1 MFRSWRQSVR
11 ELGERVERLEGEL
24 GRLNMENADLK
35 SQLKERDARIAKL
48 ESVLEESRRAGKRQA
63 APFSKDKPK
72 RDPKKPGRKPGSK
85 YGRQAVRAIPV
96 PDKTFE
102 APCPEQCP
110 CGGKVGAEGSI
121 DLYQVDIPPIQPE
134 TWKFVVG
141 HGHCQECGRR
151 VRGQHPLLISKAF
164 EVGTVHFGPRLLA
177 FAAFQKMICGV
188 SYDKIR
194 LGFEQMLGFPVARST
209 LCRAMQRLARRAKP
223 TRDAL
228 VEALRASP
236 VVYADETGWKQGG
249 RRVWLWVFT
258 NLRETVYEILPGRG
272 FEQAAS
278 VLGKNYAGT
287 LGVDGWAPYRCF
299 KEATLQTCYNHL
311 LHRCHELL
319 ETATRGAVR
328 FPRLVKA
335 ILRHALALR
344 DRRDAGEISP
354 HGLRVAK
361 GLLQAKMNRLLHG
374 RFTNPANQ
382 RFAKHLRRYRDN
394 LFVFLDR
401 ADVEATN
408 YPAEQDIRIAVVN
421 RKTCGGGNR
430 TAKGA
435 QAQSILMSVLQ
446 NIDGA
451 LEWMRRAYEQTYFNE
466 NEERAWLLTQV
477 AHLERSR
484 GAIGA
489 AEEAAEN
496 ALELFPDYHYALA
509 ELAHIRMGQ
518 GKSDE
523 AVSLFEARYRLAP
536 HPENLY
542 DLAKA
547 KRRAGRRREAVD
559 LFSEFERLA
568 LRESEAN
575 DNANRE
581 LVFYYADVANDSSA
595 ALGIA
600 RLASGRRQDV
610 FTLDAYAWALFRS
623 GSAEEAWEQMETA
636 LAPGIQDAK
645 FLYHA
650 GCIRAALA
658 DSERATRY
666 WERSLRLDPYSEVA
680 AAAKRALDEH
690 GPTAGN

>member
-1 MFRSWRQSVR
+1 M
-11 ELGERVERLEGEL
+11 
-24 GRLNMENADLK
+24 
-35 SQLKERDARIAKL
+35 
-48 ESVLEESRRAGKRQA
+48 
-63 APFSKDKPK
+63 
-72 RDPKKPGRKPGSK
+72 
-85 YGRQAVRAIPV
+85 
-96 PDKTFE
+96 
-102 APCPEQCP
+102 
-110 CGGKVGAEGSI
+110 
-121 DLYQVDIPPIQPE
+121 
-134 TWKFVVG
+134 G

-446 NIDGA
+446 SCPSQRDPRDRHRHVNPSCSRQHPRPLGQPRA
-451 LEWMRRAYEQTYFNE
+451 VNNYTPPYSPLLMPQRRYRRDPCRPSGRYVACEKRHDSGKEGHGDERYRIVGVDTEE
-466 NEERAWLLTQV
+466 KSRHDACCRERA
-477 AHLERSR
+477 HD
-484 GAIGA
+484 
-489 AEEAAEN
+489 AEHETDGDQAES
-496 ALELFPDYHYALA
+496 
-509 ELAHIRMGQ
+509 LAH
-518 GKSDE
+518 DE
-523 AVSLFEARYRLAP
+523 AEDIRRPCAESHANA
-536 HPENLY
+536 
-542 DLAKA
+542 DL
-547 KRRAGRRREAVD
+547 V
-559 LFSEFERLA
+559 
-568 LRESEAN
+568 
-575 DNANRE
+575 
-581 LVFYYADVANDSSA
+581 
-595 ALGIA
+595 
-600 RLASGRRQDV
+600 
-610 FTLDAYAWALFRS
+610 RS
-623 GSAEEAWEQMETA
+623 
-636 LAPGIQDAK
+636 
-645 FLYHA
+645 
-650 GCIRAALA
+650 LA
-658 DSERATRY
+658 DI
-666 WERSLRLDPYSEVA
+666 V
-680 AAAKRALDEH
+680 
-690 GPTAGN
+690 

>member
-1 MFRSWRQSVR
+1 MTPRR
-11 ELGERVERLEGEL
+11 ELVEPNAPLSMRWQCELLGVNRSSLYYEPVEPDGEQLALMRRMDEL
-24 GRLNMENADLK
+24 HLK
-35 SQLKERDARIAKL
+35 HPFFGSRMMTQILK
-48 ESVLEESRRAGKRQA
+48 
-63 APFSKDKPK
+63 
-72 RDPKKPGRKPGSK
+72 
-85 YGRQAVRAIPV
+85 
-96 PDKTFE
+96 
-102 APCPEQCP
+102 
-110 CGGKVGAEGSI
+110 AEGSAVNRKRVQRLMRLMGLESTAPKPNTSKPAPEHTVYPYLLRNLTVSRI
-121 DLYQVDIPPIQPE
+121 NQVWAADITYIPMARG
-134 TWKFVVG
+134 FV
-141 HGHCQECGRR
+141 
-151 VRGQHPLLISKAF
+151 L
-164 EVGTVHFGPRLLA
+164 
-177 FAAFQKMICGV
+177 

-435 QAQSILMSVLQ
+435 QAQSILMSGKQ
-446 NIDGA
+446 
-451 LEWMRRAYEQTYFNE
+451 
-466 NEERAWLLTQV
+466 LL
-477 AHLERSR
+477 
-484 GAIGA
+484 
-489 AEEAAEN
+489 
-496 ALELFPDYHYALA
+496 
-509 ELAHIRMGQ
+509 
-518 GKSDE
+518 
-523 AVSLFEARYRLAP
+523 
-536 HPENLY
+536 
-542 DLAKA
+542 
-547 KRRAGRRREAVD
+547 
-559 LFSEFERLA
+559 
-568 LRESEAN
+568 
-575 DNANRE
+575 
-581 LVFYYADVANDSSA
+581 
-595 ALGIA
+595 
-600 RLASGRRQDV
+600 
-610 FTLDAYAWALFRS
+610 
-623 GSAEEAWEQMETA
+623 
-636 LAPGIQDAK
+636 
-645 FLYHA
+645 
-650 GCIRAALA
+650 
-658 DSERATRY
+658 
-666 WERSLRLDPYSEVA
+666 
-680 AAAKRALDEH
+680 
-690 GPTAGN
+690 